1 MLFEEENLI
10 PSETERKLQIYIEQ
24 LINDLYEKEKIEVN
38 SKKLLELLSYLT
50 SNENI
55 STEMKTAIEYQNRK
69 ITDILHKKEVE
80 QLKKYI
86 KYLEQNS
93 AEIKQKNTELAEK
106 SAEIEKDKIIDLMA
120 EHINYLSDELVQATG
135 RNELEFCNGNKYCI
149 DSDYSC
155 EQCIKQYFK
164 QKATNNG

>member
-1 MLFEEENLI
+1 MTKEQEE
-10 PSETERKLQIYIEQ
+10 
-24 LINDLYEKEKIEVN
+24 
-38 SKKLLELLSYLT
+38 
-50 SNENI
+50 
-55 STEMKTAIEYQNRK
+55 AIEYLEESVLIYKNTIPK
-69 ITDILHKKEVE
+69 ISKAIEIVLSMLKE
-80 QLKKYI
+80 
-86 KYLEQNS
+86 NS
-93 AEIKQKNTELAEK
+93 AEIAEK

-135 RNELEFCNGNKYCI
+135 RNELEFCNGNRCCI

>member
-1 MLFEEENLI
+1 MTKEEEKAIENLTKLLKQRNEKQVKITTYNLFENI
-10 PSETERKLQIYIEQ
+10 ETVL
-24 LINDLYEKEKIEVN
+24 
-38 SKKLLELLSYLT
+38 
-50 SNENI
+50 NI
-55 STEMKTAIEYQNRK
+55 
-69 ITDILHKKEVE
+69 
-80 QLKKYI
+80 LK
-86 KYLEQNS
+86 QNS
-93 AEIKQKNTELAEK
+93 AELAEK

-135 RNELEFCNGNKYCI
+135 RNELEFCNGNKCCI